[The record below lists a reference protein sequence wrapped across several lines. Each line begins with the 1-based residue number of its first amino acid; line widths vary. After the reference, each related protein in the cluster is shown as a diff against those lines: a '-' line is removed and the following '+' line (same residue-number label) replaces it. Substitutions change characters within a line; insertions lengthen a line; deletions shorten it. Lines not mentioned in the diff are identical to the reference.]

1 MEEKQ
6 VGKVIEKYSLFRILS
21 LGSGERLKVFFFF
34 SKFYI
39 KKSEE
44 KSKKERWEGRTMLWE
59 YITTWSNVL
68 FDIYHIQVSGRNMC
82 HYKMLMKT
90 KSSGSAGC

>member
-6 VGKVIEKYSLFRILS
+6 VEQVTEKYSLFRILS
-21 LGSGERLKVFFFF
+21 LGSGERLKVFFF

-44 KSKKERWEGRTMLWE
+44 KGKKERWEGRTMLWE

-68 FDIYHIQVSGRNMC
+68 FDIYHIQVSGRNMY
-82 HYKMLMKT
+82 HYKTLMKT